1 MDVSAAS
8 FAGPS
13 DPAVLRRIHELRG
26 EVRRRDARPN
36 DGRCG
41 NVTTALTEEFGWQG
55 RRGYLRLLDDTVSW
69 VHCWNL
75 LPDGTI
81 VDATADQFQ
90 NLWLG
95 DVVTVAPS
103 SPMAEHYLHAPK
115 EWDLRFERGSSSDA
129 HTIRCVSGDEV
140 HVLTPDV
147 PERPWWS
154 LARGVLEVLTG
165 WELND
170 PLVDLAARVLRAKS
184 ATAEHLTSAE
194 LTHPLLIA
202 SIHHLGSQG
211 TRPWIA
217 PEFRAPV

>member
-1 MDVSAAS
+1 MAVSDAD
-8 FAGPS
+8 PR
-13 DPAVLRRIHELRG
+13 DPAVLHRIYALRG

-41 NVTTALTEEFGWQG
+41 NVTSALAEEFGWQG
-55 RRGYLRLLDDTVSW
+55 QWGYLRLLDDTVSW

-103 SPMAEHYLHAPK
+103 SPMAANYLHAPK
-115 EWDLRFERGSSSDA
+115 EWELRFERPPRAEDA
-129 HTIRCVSGDEV
+129 CTVRCVSGDEV
-140 HVLTPDV
+140 HLRTPDL

-154 LARGVLEVLTG
+154 LARGVLEVITG
-165 WELND
+165 WEVD
-170 PLVDLAARVLRAKS
+170 DTLVDLAARVLRAKS
-184 ATAEHLTSAE
+184 ATDEGMPSAE

-202 SIHHLGSQG
+202 SIQHLGAQG

-217 PEFRAPV
+217 PEFREPV